1 MKIFYIL
8 ALICLLFVLVPP
20 ASAVAQIAWTKTIG
34 YCVTAIDINQAGTLI
49 LVGLGNGSIF
59 AYDTTGNITW
69 TNSTNATAGSRA
81 IKKIAADSSGNIA
94 WANMAGENGY
104 IAYTGISAG
113 KVSPGTNVTDV
124 AIMSDGSRYAT
135 TELSPPSLKIHY
147 PNGSDFVYNTTFTGA
162 TWSKIGYDPSGA
174 WVVTASQSSNVL
186 YFWNLTTWT
195 GWEEFNPAHTPVK
208 TPDQINIDTFPYRQN
223 ISVEGSGSKG
233 LTFHQTTNVTYIQK
247 LNNSYYEYN
256 PANTGNYFYWTR
268 PGYVA
273 DTQSTLLNLSWIN
286 TSNSNYY
293 VVLKP
298 GYTNYTIYYGK
309 TYTNS
314 IINYDYRTNGT
325 IINAMFNSSG
335 TWTAPS
341 TVISISNLTI
351 VGSGGF
357 GGNGGFA
364 VPMISKN
371 GGGGFGGNSGQIVYN
386 SSIISVTPGN
396 GYTITI
402 GSSGFNSSAF
412 GSTALYGV
420 NGMNGCD
427 ACNNGTTPTAGMNGF
442 LYIPLIFSSTGG
454 SNECGSPPGE
464 NNASGYGSGGGGGRG
479 GTYCYVVDHYH
490 TLGGAGGSGAP
501 GIVNFT
507 FNTVE
512 MESYYY
518 GTTPTASYNFTIQ
531 SQQSASTLSQ
541 PSSKAYAG
549 NILGI
554 SVPATGTLASIIT
567 DTIFYQQYISSM
579 GFGTTYNATLSSGYA
594 ALFAGVPYTVSA
606 SNSGAASIEG
616 RGAYGNIYDAG
627 GVAKASALTGGTI
640 RSADVAM
647 SSGIFAAFGGDEG
660 KLYML
665 SREGSSN
672 WYSYFTGTAD
682 TPINAVAVAWDGS
695 SVSVGRFGGTLEYY
709 ITNVTIPVTPT
720 PAPNVEATVY
730 AFKDGAAYQSQLITI
745 YSSASAPS
753 SWIPETSLYT
763 DGLGKIT
770 YTTTPGTYYKF
781 VVNNVVGTE
790 SGEAEE
796 IWQSNAAST
805 TIYIYSLSSITPYEW
820 NAYYVTSTNNVTVV
834 YTDSIPATN
843 VMVTIRDLK
852 TNLDVMTRSYSST
865 SAFTLEY
872 HDVSGTGSYQV
883 SVVINRMGV
892 SIRDQR
898 MVTSPNTYGITF
910 PIDNYIKWAISTL
923 AIMIIA
929 GLFGYS
935 NSKRGALALV
945 VFTVVLML
953 FDMLPWS
960 MSVIVSLA
968 AILAVMSLF
977 SSRVQ

>member
-1 MKIFYIL
+1 
-8 ALICLLFVLVPP
+8 
-20 ASAVAQIAWTKTIG
+20 
-34 YCVTAIDINQAGTLI
+34 
-49 LVGLGNGSIF
+49 
-59 AYDTTGNITW
+59 
-69 TNSTNATAGSRA
+69 
-81 IKKIAADSSGNIA
+81 
-94 WANMAGENGY
+94 
-104 IAYTGISAG
+104 
-113 KVSPGTNVTDV
+113 
-124 AIMSDGSRYAT
+124 
-135 TELSPPSLKIHY
+135 
-147 PNGSDFVYNTTFTGA
+147 
-162 TWSKIGYDPSGA
+162 
-174 WVVTASQSSNVL
+174 
-186 YFWNLTTWT
+186 
-195 GWEEFNPAHTPVK
+195 
-208 TPDQINIDTFPYRQN
+208 
-223 ISVEGSGSKG
+223 
-233 LTFHQTTNVTYIQK
+233 
-247 LNNSYYEYN
+247 
-256 PANTGNYFYWTR
+256 
-268 PGYVA
+268 
-273 DTQSTLLNLSWIN
+273 
-286 TSNSNYY
+286 
-293 VVLKP
+293 
-298 GYTNYTIYYGK
+298 
-309 TYTNS
+309 
-314 IINYDYRTNGT
+314 
-325 IINAMFNSSG
+325 
-335 TWTAPS
+335 
-341 TVISISNLTI
+341 
-351 VGSGGF
+351 
-357 GGNGGFA
+357 
-364 VPMISKN
+364 
-371 GGGGFGGNSGQIVYN
+371 
-386 SSIISVTPGN
+386 
-396 GYTITI
+396 
-402 GSSGFNSSAF
+402 
-412 GSTALYGV
+412 
-420 NGMNGCD
+420 
-427 ACNNGTTPTAGMNGF
+427 
-442 LYIPLIFSSTGG
+442 
-454 SNECGSPPGE
+454 
-464 NNASGYGSGGGGGRG
+464 
-479 GTYCYVVDHYH
+479 
-490 TLGGAGGSGAP
+490 
-501 GIVNFT
+501 
-507 FNTVE
+507 